1 MVKPLSPERVN
12 HWLRI
17 LQDLA
22 PFKGL
27 NPDHLHDVIM
37 SGREISLPAS
47 DSLAGSEDQIPSG
60 FFCFS
65 EGDVTRPPSAWL
77 CLPVDSLRPLPDG
90 QDRVAPGHD
99 QGEAGAIGKNASLS
113 PPHFDRPLRD
123 LVPKSLV
130 FVSEQ
135 TLIRQAL
142 EAMQASH
149 VGSVLIKDQEGRLS
163 GILTRH
169 DLLDR
174 VVLKEIPL
182 DTPVLRVMSHPVHCV
197 DSEMSIAEAAVVMS
211 RLEIRHLPV
220 TKEGQVINIVS
231 ERELF
236 ALQQQSPRHV
246 HSRLQLAENL
256 PQLCE
261 AAQAIRELAMQLADQ
276 GVQSRWLTE
285 LISGLNDKL
294 TCKLIEQQLSRSGLD
309 PRKMCWIALGSEGR
323 GEQTIAT
330 DQDNALMFE
339 SEQPDVDRPRWM
351 AFAQK
356 VNQGLADCGF
366 PLCQGGVMASNS
378 DWCRTPQEWMMQCR
392 SWIEHGAPSDLL
404 KAAVFFDLRPL
415 LGQMKW
421 PERVRDAI
429 LAEVKA
435 KPRFLQQWVRN
446 HLGTGVALNWH
457 GGLSAR
463 HVEGR
468 DSIDLKLSGTAILV
482 DAARILALSQGVR
495 ATGTVHRLHESGQ
508 RLGVPE
514 VEYQGWIT
522 AFEFLQ
528 QLRLRQQIRTG
539 VDSASANQ
547 VAIDGLNLLDR
558 QMLKAAFRT
567 IRSLQQRLEMDYLR

>member
-1 MVKPLSPERVN
+1 MGKPLSPERVN
-12 HWLRI
+12 HWLQI
-17 LQDLA
+17 CQGLPL
-22 PFKGL
+22 FKGL
-27 NPDHLHDVIM
+27 NPDDLHDLLLT
-37 SGREISLPAS
+37 GHEIRSPAG
-47 DSLAGSEDQIPSG
+47 DSLASPEDAMASG
-60 FFCFS
+60 HVCL
-65 EGDVTRPPSAWL
+65 GDGAVNQPPSTWL
-77 CLPVDSLRPLPDG
+77 CLPGDALRQCL
-90 QDRVAPGHD
+90 
-99 QGEAGAIGKNASLS
+99 GERASLS
-113 PPHFDRPLRD
+113 PSHFDRPLKE
-123 LVPKSLV
+123 LSPKSLV
-130 FVSEQ
+130 FLPEQ

-142 EAMQASH
+142 EAMQASQ
-149 VGSVLIKDQEGRLS
+149 VGSVLLKDAQGRLS

-174 VVLKEIPL
+174 VVLKEMPL
-182 DTPVLRVMSHPVHCV
+182 DAPVLQVMSHPVHCV

-220 TKEGQVINIVS
+220 TRGGHVVNIVS

-236 ALQQQSPRHV
+236 ALQQRSLRHV
-246 HSRLQLAENL
+246 HSRLQLAESL
-256 PQLCE
+256 PQLRE
-261 AAQAIRELAMQLADQ
+261 AAHAIRELARHLADQ

-294 TCKLIEQQLSRSGLD
+294 TRKIVDQQLSRSGLD
-309 PRKMCWIALGSEGR
+309 ARSMCWIALGSEGR

-339 SEQPDVDRPRWM
+339 GEQPESERARWM
-351 AFAQK
+351 AFAQD
-356 VNQGLADCGF
+356 VNQALADCGF
-366 PLCQGGVMASNS
+366 PLCQGGVMASNR
-378 DWCRTPQEWMMQCR
+378 DWCRTPQEWMVQCR
-392 SWIEHGAPSDLL
+392 SWIEHGAPIDLL

-415 LGQMKW
+415 QGQLEW
-421 PERVRDAI
+421 TERVRDTI

-446 HLGTGVALNWH
+446 HLASGVALNWH
-457 GGLSAR
+457 GGLSAQ

-495 ATGTVHRLHESGQ
+495 ATGTVDRLQQSGQ

-514 VEYQGWIT
+514 VEYQGWVS

-528 QLRLRQQIRTG
+528 QLRLRQQIQMDMDPAG
-539 VDSASANQ
+539 ANR
-547 VAIDGLNLLDR
+547 VTIDGLNLLDR